1 MIDLYS
7 PLDAAERA
15 TVAPAA
21 SAPPAWVAIFPVPND
36 APRTIPPHRLGKPSA
51 KWAYRNVIGNLMGL
65 VCRFDHDGGKDV
77 LPLTFCRNS
86 ATGETAWRW
95 QAFPVPRPLYGL
107 DRLAAR
113 PDAPVLVTEGEKTG
127 DAAERLFPDYV
138 AVTSPGGSKAAAKAD
153 WTPLRGRHVTVWPDA
168 DEPGRSY
175 AEEVARLAL
184 AVGAASVRVVEAP
197 HG

>member
-1 MIDLYS
+1 MVDTYA
-7 PLDAAERA
+7 PLDATERA
-15 TVAPAA
+15 QVPPAA
-21 SAPPAWVAIFPVPND
+21 SAPPAWEAVLPVPDD
-36 APRTIPPHRLGKPSA
+36 APRSIPPHRLGKPSA
-51 KWAYRNVIGNLMGL
+51 KWAYRNGAGKLLGL

-113 PDAPVLVTEGEKTG
+113 PDALVLVTEGEKAG
-127 DAAERLFPDYV
+127 DAAERLFPDHV

-153 WTPLRGRHVTVWPDA
+153 WTPLQGRRVTVWPDA
-168 DEPGRSY
+168 DEPGRAY
-175 AEEVARLAL
+175 AEDVARLAL
-184 AVGAASVRVVEAP
+184 AAGAVAVRVVEVP